1 MNGLL
6 GTLSHADERLLR
18 TLVLRRRPSADKAM
32 RWVTKLGDVLV
43 VSPLTLALA
52 LGMVVELR
60 SAGAVALWT
69 LTASHLVVQL
79 VKRSVCRRRPT
90 LPVGLTFLI
99 EPEDRFSFP
108 SGHAAAGLSVALPLA
123 VAIGGLVGAGVLLL
137 GLTVGVSRCY
147 LGVHYPGDVLMGWLL
162 AAATYLAAPLVAP
175 LTAPLAEGVLF

>member
-18 TLVLRRRPSADKAM
+18 TLVLRRRPAADEVM

-43 VSPLTLALA
+43 IGPLTLALA
-52 LGMVVELR
+52 LGIVIELHA
-60 SAGAVALWT
+60 AGALALWT

-79 VKRSVCRRRPT
+79 VKRSVCRKRPT
-90 LPVGLTFLI
+90 LPVGLSFLI

-123 VAIGGLVGAGVLLL
+123 LAIGGVVGAGVLLL

-162 AAATYLAAPLVAP
+162 AAATYLAAPLA
-175 LTAPLAEGVLF
+175 APLAGAVVF